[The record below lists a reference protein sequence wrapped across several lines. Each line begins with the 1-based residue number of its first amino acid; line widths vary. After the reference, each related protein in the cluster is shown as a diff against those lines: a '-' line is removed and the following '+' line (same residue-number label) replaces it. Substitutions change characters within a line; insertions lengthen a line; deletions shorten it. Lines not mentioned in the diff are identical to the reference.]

1 MTRLAVITD
10 LDLGGDAVERS
21 VLEPLGFEVARFE
34 CRNEDDVIA
43 CAQGADALLVQW
55 APVTARV
62 LAHVPSC
69 QVISRYGIGVD
80 MIDMEAAARH
90 GVAVH
95 NVPDYCIEE
104 VATHSVAMFLA
115 LNRQIVALD
124 RQVVAGGWAARQV
137 ATPQRLSEMTVGV
150 VGLGRIGA
158 RVASVL
164 RGLGCGR
171 VIGFDPV
178 SAPDTVESVA
188 LDELL
193 RDADAVLLHCPLVP
207 STRHMLGT
215 DTLARMRPGAL
226 IVNVSRGGLIDETA
240 LADALTSGHIGG
252 AALDVFSA
260 EPLPTAAALRRAPN
274 VIATP
279 HAAWYSDHALPELQ
293 LLAAR
298 NVARHFFPECS
309 Q

>member
-1 MTRLAVITD
+1 VTRLAVITD
-10 LDLGGDAVERS
+10 LDLGADSLERS
-21 VLEPLGFEVARFE
+21 ILEPLGFQVARFE
-34 CRNEDDVIA
+34 CRTEDDVIA
-43 CAQGADALLVQW
+43 CAQGADALMVQW
-55 APVTARV
+55 APVTDRV
-62 LAHVPSC
+62 LANLPSC
-69 QVISRYGIGVD
+69 QIISRYGIGVD
-80 MIDMEAAARH
+80 MIDVDAAARH

-124 RQVVAGGWAARQV
+124 RQVVGGGWAARQV
-137 ATPQRLSEMTVGV
+137 GAPRRLSEMTVGV

-158 RVASVL
+158 RVASSLV
-164 RGLGCGR
+164 GLGCGR

-178 SAPDTVESVA
+178 SESATVESVA
-188 LDELL
+188 LDRLL
-193 RDADAVLLHCPLVP
+193 AEADAVLLHCPLNP
-207 STRHMLGT
+207 STRHMIGH

-226 IVNVSRGGLIDETA
+226 IVNVSRGGLIDEDA
-240 LADALTSGHIGG
+240 LADALVSGSIGG

-260 EPLPTAAALRRAPN
+260 EPLAATAALRAAPN

-298 NVARHFFPECS
+298 NVARHFYPEDS

>member
-1 MTRLAVITD
+1 MSRLAVITD
-10 LDLGGDAVERS
+10 LDLGGDTVERS
-21 VLEPLGFEVARFE
+21 ILEPLGFQVARYE
-34 CRNEDDVIA
+34 CRTEDDVIA
-43 CAQGADALLVQW
+43 CAQGADALMVQW
-55 APVTARV
+55 APVTDRV
-62 LAHVPSC
+62 LAQLPSC
-69 QVISRYGIGVD
+69 RVISRYGIGVD
-80 MIDMEAAARH
+80 MIDIDAAARH

-124 RQVVAGGWAARQV
+124 RQVVGGGWAPRQV
-137 ATPQRLSEMTVGV
+137 APPRRLSEMTVGV

-158 RVASVL
+158 RVAAALV
-164 RGLGCGR
+164 GVGCGR

-178 SAPDTVESVA
+178 SVPAGVESVR
-188 LDELL
+188 LDRLL
-193 RDADAVLLHCPLVP
+193 RDSDAVLLHCPLIP
-207 STRHMLGT
+207 STRHMIGP

-226 IVNVSRGGLIDETA
+226 IVNVSRGGLIDEDA
-240 LADALTSGHIGG
+240 LAQALQSGRIGG

-260 EPLPTAAALRRAPN
+260 EPLPANAALRAAPN

-279 HAAWYSDHALPELQ
+279 HAAWYSGHALPELQ

-298 NVARHFFPECS
+298 NVARHFYPEDS
-309 Q
+309 P